1 LANAQLN
8 PTNINISGMFLINI
22 LFKYIGKSNV
32 GGMELD
38 KYKFEPFLFG
48 NSSTPFDKARK

>member
-1 LANAQLN
+1 
-8 PTNINISGMFLINI
+8 MFLINI